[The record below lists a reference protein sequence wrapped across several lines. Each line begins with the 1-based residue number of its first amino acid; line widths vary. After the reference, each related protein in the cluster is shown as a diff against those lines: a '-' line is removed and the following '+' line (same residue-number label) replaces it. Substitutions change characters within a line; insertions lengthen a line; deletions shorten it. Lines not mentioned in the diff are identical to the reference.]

1 MAASSISFK
10 SVGKSTVTVRAEA
23 EAQRPVVPIGIKTPI
38 RYGNTSLFEMHTE
51 LFDQIRDN
59 MRNLIETNWGERL
72 GQYDFGANLR
82 ELAAERLAREDY
94 DQEVAFRIKK
104 AVDKWMPYVS
114 LEEMVPIDDEAVVV
128 RAAPRGFTVPL
139 RRYLLT
145 YDVPSI
151 NSPKQS
157 LEIVVGLT

>member
-10 SVGKSTVTVRAEA
+10 SVGKSTLTVRSEA
-23 EAQRPVVPIGIKTPI
+23 EAQQPVVPIGIKTPL

-59 MRNLIETNWGERL
+59 LRNLVLTNWGERL

-94 DQEVAFRIKK
+94 DQEVAFRIKR

-114 LEEMVPIDDEAVVV
+114 LEEMVPIDDEAVVL
-128 RAAPRGFTVPL
+128 RSERGFTVPM

-157 LEIVVGLT
+157 LEIILGLT

>member
-1 MAASSISFK
+1 VTASAISFK
-10 SVGKSTVTVRAEA
+10 SVGKSTIVVRSEVETA
-23 EAQRPVVPIGIKTPI
+23 RSVIPIGIKTPI
-38 RYGNTSLFEMHTE
+38 RYGNAALFEMHTD

-59 MRNLIETNWGERL
+59 LRNLILTNWGERL
-72 GQYDFGANLR
+72 GQYDFGANLF

-94 DQEVAFRIKK
+94 DQEIAFRIRA
-104 AVDKWMPYVS
+104 AVEKWMPYVV
-114 LEEMVPIDDEAVVV
+114 LQEMVPLDSAEDAEIRSNVTRVA
-128 RAAPRGFTVPL
+128 L

-157 LEIVVGLT
+157 LEVVVGLT

>member
-10 SVGKSTVTVRAEA
+10 SVGKSTVQVRSEA
-23 EAQRPVVPIGIKTPI
+23 SAQQPIVPIGIKTPL
-38 RYGNTSLFEMHTE
+38 RYGNTSLFEMHTD

-59 MRNLIETNWGERL
+59 LRNLILTNWGERL
-72 GQYDFGANLR
+72 GQYDFGGNLN

-94 DQEVAFRIKK
+94 DQEVAFRIKR
-104 AVDKWMPYVS
+104 AVDKWMPYVA
-114 LEEMVPIDDEAVVV
+114 LQEMVPIDDETNVP
-128 RAAPRGFTVPL
+128 RASHNMSVQT

>member
-1 MAASSISFK
+1 MAASAISFK
-10 SVGKSTVTVRAEA
+10 SVGKSTLTVRSEA
-23 EAQRPVVPIGIKTPI
+23 EAQQPNVPIGIKTPL
-38 RYGNTSLFEMHTE
+38 RFGNTSLFEMHTE

-59 MRNLIETNWGERL
+59 LRNLVLTNWGERL
-72 GQYDFGANLR
+72 GLYDFGANLV
-82 ELAAERLAREDY
+82 ELSAERLAREDY
-94 DQEVAFRIKK
+94 DQEVALRIKR

-114 LEEMVPIDDEAVVV
+114 LEEMVPLDDEPATKSQRNFSVN
-128 RAAPRGFTVPL
+128 T

>member
-10 SVGKSTVTVRAEA
+10 SVGKSTVTVRSEA
-23 EAQRPVVPIGIKTPI
+23 EAARPVIPIGIKTPL
-38 RYGNTSLFEMHTE
+38 RFGNTSLFEMHTE

-59 MRNLIETNWGERL
+59 LRNLIMTNWGERL

-94 DQEVAFRIKK
+94 DQEVAFRIKR
-104 AVDKWMPYVS
+104 AVDKWMPYVA
-114 LEEMVPIDDEAVVV
+114 LEEMVPIDDEAVVL
-128 RAAPRGFTVPL
+128 RSEHSYSVPM
-139 RRYLLT
+139 RRYLVT

-157 LEIVVGLT
+157 LEIIVGLT

>member
-1 MAASSISFK
+1 
-10 SVGKSTVTVRAEA
+10 
-23 EAQRPVVPIGIKTPI
+23 
-38 RYGNTSLFEMHTE
+38 MHTE

-128 RAAPRGFTVPL
+128 RASPRGFTVPL

>member
-1 MAASSISFK
+1 MAASAISFK
-10 SVGKSTVTVRAEA
+10 SVGKSTVTVRSEA
-23 EAQRPVVPIGIKTPI
+23 EEQRPIIPIGIKTPL
-38 RYGNTSLFEMHTE
+38 RFGNTSLFEMHTD

-59 MRNLIETNWGERL
+59 LRNLILTNWGERL
-72 GQYDFGANLR
+72 GLYDFGGNLN

-94 DQEVAFRIKK
+94 DQEVAFRIKR
-104 AVDKWMPYVS
+104 AVDKWMPYVA
-114 LEEMVPIDDEAVVV
+114 LEELVPIDNEPPPE
-128 RAAPRGFTVPL
+128 RSTRSEVPT

-157 LEIVVGLT
+157 LEIVVGLA